1 MGCEDDEG
9 KIIIQE
15 GENLPDFAKAGNAE
29 DLSRSITSI
38 SLLFYFEFRGTVG
51 WGQVAKGLKRK
62 IEFTFPEK
70 KVLLRPFI

>member
-1 MGCEDDEG
+1 MGSEDDEG

-38 SLLFYFEFRGTVG
+38 SLLFYFEFRDTV
-51 WGQVAKGLKRK
+51 
-62 IEFTFPEK
+62 
-70 KVLLRPFI
+70 